1 MFTVKYYV
9 VNHYVNLFKPY
20 CRARP
25 LRLFK
30 EGCSV
35 TEWFTLFLPFICSI
49 VNIYLSCI
57 IFSRAT
63 SWQRHIILYHTITV
77 FLISRHWSPGNSQI
91 EILVPQRAFA
101 LSDILSPPSNT
112 YVDLAPDY
120 FKLYNLSAFTIQII
134 TFLRSS
140 VYLPGT
146 SPFPVNT
153 DDLSLWII

>member
-1 MFTVKYYV
+1 MIYHIY
-9 VNHYVNLFKPY
+9 
-20 CRARP
+20 
-25 LRLFK
+25 
-30 EGCSV
+30 
-35 TEWFTLFLPFICSI
+35 
-49 VNIYLSCI
+49 YLSLNYPNV
-57 IFSRAT
+57 
-63 SWQRHIILYHTITV
+63 IILYISCTYSRHFMAAPYYIYHTITV

-120 FKLYNLSAFTIQII
+120 FKLYNLSAFIIQIV

-146 SPFPVNT
+146 SPLPVNT
-153 DDLSLWII
+153 DDLSLWFI